1 MTVPQSTI
9 HGSVEPDARRDP
21 YRTFY
26 MRYMARYASLMRLL
40 DKALRDTSAM
50 AHDVAPGAVLQGRVK
65 SLSSAWMKASRLHNA
80 SLVDS
85 VGVRVIVASTAD
97 CYRVLKR
104 AHREFETV
112 PGADDDY
119 ILHPKPNGY
128 RSLHTTL
135 VLPRGHAVELQIRT
149 ASMHAAAETGIASHR
164 RYKAITSLRAR
175 GKAHP
180 SAPPSF

>member
-9 HGSVEPDARRDP
+9 HGSVEADARRDP
-21 YRTFY
+21 YLTFY
-26 MRYMARYASLMRLL
+26 KRYMARYASLMRLL

-80 SLVDS
+80 TVVDS
-85 VGVRVIVASTAD
+85 LGVRVIVASTAD

-104 AHREFETV
+104 ARSQFDTV

-119 ILHPKPNGY
+119 ILRPKPNGY

-135 VLPRGHAVELQIRT
+135 VLPGAHTVELQIRT
-149 ASMHAAAETGIASHR
+149 ARMHAIAETGTASHR
-164 RYKAITSLRAR
+164 RYKALTSIPRDSAR
-175 GKAHP
+175 P
-180 SAPPSF
+180 SKPPSI